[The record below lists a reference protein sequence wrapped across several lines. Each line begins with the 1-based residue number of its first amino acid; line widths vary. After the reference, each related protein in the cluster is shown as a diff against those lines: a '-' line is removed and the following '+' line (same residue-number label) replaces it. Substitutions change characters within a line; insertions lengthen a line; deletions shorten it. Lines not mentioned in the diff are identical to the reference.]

1 MNESVREP
9 KWSRVATGP
18 TKRRWTCEKDHVR
31 VKMEQEQSK
40 HDCDRDRKRK
50 RRDTASEESIK
61 GRRKSL
67 TD

>member
-9 KWSRVATGP
+9 KWSRIATGL
-18 TKRRWTCEKDHVR
+18 TNRRWMCEKDCAR
-31 VKMEQEQSK
+31 IEMEQEQFK
-40 HDCDRDRKRK
+40 HDCDRDRKWK

-61 GRRKSL
+61 ARRKSL